1 MATWKPYRI
10 SDIVIDIDEEK
21 FVLPVIQRS
30 LVWTEE
36 KMELLY
42 DTVLKGNSFGGIMV
56 IDENK
61 ESNPLFSSRPFTK
74 DGNFIESKEIEKL
87 RQQQS
92 FVIDGQQRLQ
102 SFYIGLKGSI
112 NGKELYFDLFSDYN
126 SLFEF
131 KFEKN
136 EKDLP
141 KTSKEIEDRVI
152 TKCFWYP
159 AKELLRM
166 LKDTDD
172 EEIVADEIISNNDIE
187 EKNEKDHIGKNIKA
201 FYKNIISSESL
212 GISKVTI
219 NKNLPEIDNRQR
231 IVELFRRLND
241 GGTKLSSFDLV
252 ASILK
257 GFSWEMESFLREML
271 QDNEDIGLSQENL
284 IKLIFLLQDNYNKE
298 MASIE
303 ASDAQFAIDNKDKIK
318 ATIIAL
324 KKFLKNARLY
334 EYYKDENRSFI
345 PLFFIAYHLFHKD
358 INNQQ
363 IENYFDNFE
372 TSNEDFPLMKQWIF
386 HSLLNGVF
394 RSRGA
399 GWIPYRTG
407 IKKILETIKEY
418 KNQKFPVKKLFE
430 VYINHPIAFT
440 TDYLT
445 NDNFDKLDELDS
457 SFIYYLIYGKA
468 IRVNDIDHIMPKSI
482 LEKKKYDL
490 WDINSIKNFQ
500 LLDYGTNRGDK
511 NAKSFFE
518 WISNP
523 KYVKNKEEYLKIHLI
538 PTNEE
543 FWEEENFKDFIE
555 ERRKLIIEKIRQANS
570 STI

>member
-10 SDIVIDIDEEK
+10 SDIVTDIDEEK

-56 IDENK
+56 IDEDK
-61 ESNPLFSSRPFTK
+61 ESKPLFSYRPFTK
-74 DGNFIESKEIEKL
+74 DGNFIESKEAEKL

-152 TKCFWYP
+152 TKYFWYP
-159 AKELLRM
+159 IKELLRM

-219 NKNLPEIDNRQR
+219 NKKLPEIDNRQR

-363 IENYFDNFE
+363 LENYFDNFE
-372 TSNEDFPLMKQWIF
+372 TSNEDFPLIKQWIF

-430 VYINHPIAFT
+430 VYVNHPITFN

-445 NDNFDKLDELDS
+445 NNNFDKLDELDS

-468 IRVNDIDHIMPKSI
+468 IRTNDIDHIMPKSI

-543 FWEEENFKDFIE
+543 FWKEKNFKSFIE

-570 STI
+570 STL